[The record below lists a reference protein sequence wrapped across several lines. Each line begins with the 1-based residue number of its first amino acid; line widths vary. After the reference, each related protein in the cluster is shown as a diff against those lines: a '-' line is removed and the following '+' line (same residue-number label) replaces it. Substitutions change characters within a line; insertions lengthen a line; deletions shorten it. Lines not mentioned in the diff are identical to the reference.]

1 MTSEERREARYKRR
15 VERRANSKREFCADC
30 DSFQAVF
37 SYSNLYS
44 EYRKCRRGV
53 SWKASVQKYIT
64 QAPLRVLETH
74 DRLMN
79 GKWRS
84 GGFYEFDLNE
94 RGKTRHIRAVNIDER
109 IVQGCLC
116 DNALIPVLGRSF
128 IFDNGASRKGKG
140 YHFAIRRCC
149 RHLRDHYRRHGCKG
163 YILQFDFRKFFYNVS
178 QYKNNYYCSIGYN
191 FYMKEELI
199 PFFQ

>member
-15 VERRANSKREFCADC
+15 VARRAEIKRKNCAACDC
-30 DSFQAVF
+30 FQAVF
-37 SYSNLYS
+37 SFSNLYR

-64 QAPLRVLETH
+64 QAPLRVFETH
-74 DRLMN
+74 NRLMN

-140 YHFAIRRCC
+140 
-149 RHLRDHYRRHGCKG
+149 
-163 YILQFDFRKFFYNVS
+163 
-178 QYKNNYYCSIGYN
+178 
-191 FYMKEELI
+191 
-199 PFFQ
+199 